1 MKLKEVVEK
10 YRDEWILAEVLEE
23 DDSGEPAKVKVI
35 AHSKNRDDTYDAMK
49 KVKGKYS
56 YHFYT
61 GKIPPK
67 GYAVAF
73 YVKIQLKLRI
83 DFNEGSLEV

>member
-1 MKLKEVVEK
+1 MKLKEVEKK
-10 YRDEWILAEVLEE
+10 YRDEWVLAEVLKE
-23 DDSGEPAKVKVI
+23 DESGEPVEVKVI
-35 AHSKNRDDTYDAMK
+35 AHSKNRDDTYYAMK

-61 GKIPPK
+61 GKIPSK

-73 YVKIQLKLRI
+73 YGKGI
-83 DFNEGSLEV
+83 LEV

>member
-1 MKLKEVVEK
+1 MKLKEIQEK
-10 YRDEWILAEVLEE
+10 YRGEWVLAVVLKEDELAEPIE
-23 DDSGEPAKVKVI
+23 VKVI

-61 GKIPPK
+61 GKIPQK

-73 YVKIQLKLRI
+73 YVKAFIVHHYHLLRQ
-83 DFNEGSLEV
+83 

>member
-1 MKLKEVVEK
+1 MKLKEVEKK
-10 YRDEWILAEVLEE
+10 YRNEWVLVEVLKES
-23 DDSGEPAKVKVI
+23 DSGQPIEVKVI
-35 AHSKNRDDTYDAMK
+35 AHSRNRDDTYYAMK

-61 GKIPPK
+61 GKIPSK

-73 YVKIQLKLRI
+73 YVKIEI
-83 DFNEGSLEV
+83 